1 MKCDF
6 SVLRKEMQQIMND
19 YGGVL
24 RSEQGMKKAIE
35 RITEIYDT
43 LAASY
48 CPGRAYI
55 ETLNL
60 AALSAEILEAA
71 LARKESVGAHYRED

>member
-1 MKCDF
+1 
-6 SVLRKEMQQIMND
+6 MND
-19 YGGVL
+19 NGFVVRNEKDMTRAL
-24 RSEQGMKKAIE
+24 ARMN
-35 RITEIYDT
+35 EIHDS
-43 LAASY
+43 LLSSY

-60 AALSAEILEAA
+60 AALSAEILRAA

>member
-1 MKCDF
+1 MT
-6 SVLRKEMQQIMND
+6 
-19 YGGVL
+19 
-24 RSEQGMKKAIE
+24 KALA
-35 RITEIYDT
+35 RTTEIHESL
-43 LAASY
+43 LASC

-60 AALSAEILEAA
+60 AALSVEILRAA